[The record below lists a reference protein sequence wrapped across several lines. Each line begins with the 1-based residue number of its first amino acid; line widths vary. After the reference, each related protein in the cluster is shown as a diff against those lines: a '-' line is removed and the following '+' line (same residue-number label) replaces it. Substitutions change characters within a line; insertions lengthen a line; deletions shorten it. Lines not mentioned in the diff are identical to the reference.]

1 MGDVCWDHLRE
12 EGEVLHVLAENT
24 AHQDYQ
30 VVVDGFHGLGSREES
45 RRSKGAKSAHGGTG
59 VKRRRQYPGAHNEY
73 AVHVLQLRLVVSPDV
88 SNSLLLVHVVAH
100 ELERDPFG
108 YPLPEWYLV

>member
-1 MGDVCWDHLRE
+1 M
-12 EGEVLHVLAENT
+12 LHVLGQNT

-30 VVVDGFHGLGSREES
+30 FVVDGFDVLGSREES
-45 RRSKGAKSAHGGTG
+45 RRSKGAKTAHGGTG
-59 VKRRRQYPGAHNEY
+59 VKRRRQYPGVHNKY
-73 AVHVLQLRLVVSPDV
+73 AVHVLQLQLEVSPNA

-108 YPLPEWYLV
+108 YPLLEWYLVQIAHLCHSC